1 MDRKLRRIGVTVT
14 IGWDPYMARTLARL
28 KHENILSRALKGEV
42 PMSQEEIDKLAVSR
56 VDIASV
62 AVLAHGNDEDYY
74 LIARGRRTKRT
85 RSRLLRDIPA
95 VGFCR
100 MTWRPE
106 YCMYQFRQ
114 FYVNVALKGRGIGS
128 QIMRTAIEQARES
141 RLTARGVF
149 LMVGDYNTHAQSMY
163 EHWGFR
169 RVPVE
174 EPILDGPGGTDTG
187 SQWLRMELH
196 F

>member
-1 MDRKLRRIGVTVT
+1 
-14 IGWDPYMARTLARL
+14 
-28 KHENILSRALKGEV
+28 
-42 PMSQEEIDKLAVSR
+42 MSQEEIDKLAVSR

-149 LMVGDYNTHAQSMY
+149 LMVGDYNTDAQSMY
-163 EHWGFR
+163 GHWGFR
-169 RVPVE
+169 MVPVE
-174 EPILDGPGGTDTG
+174 VSILNGPDSDTE
-187 SQWLRMELH
+187 SQWLRVELL

>member
-1 MDRKLRRIGVTVT
+1 MESNMDRKLRRIGMTVT

-128 QIMRTAIEQARES
+128 PIMRTAIEQARES

-149 LMVGDYNTHAQSMY
+149 LMVG
-163 EHWGFR
+163 
-169 RVPVE
+169 
-174 EPILDGPGGTDTG
+174 
-187 SQWLRMELH
+187 
-196 F
+196 

>member
-149 LMVGDYNTHAQSMY
+149 LMVGDYNTDAQSMY
-163 EHWGFR
+163 GHWGFR
-169 RVPVE
+169 MVPVE
-174 EPILDGPGGTDTG
+174 VSILNGPDSDTE
-187 SQWLRMELH
+187 SQWLRVELL